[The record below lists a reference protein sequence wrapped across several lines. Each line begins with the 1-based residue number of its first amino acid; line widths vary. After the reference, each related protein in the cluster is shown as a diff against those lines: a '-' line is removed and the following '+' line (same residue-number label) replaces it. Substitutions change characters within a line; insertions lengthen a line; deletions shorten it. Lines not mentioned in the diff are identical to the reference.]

1 MTRALYRDMHGIEI
15 EEAFTK
21 VAEAI
26 RARGE
31 VPEEVIIGL
40 EMLRGSVDRWLTGE
54 SGALSIPTHARWA
67 VTPSG
72 THIDLARRPT
82 LRRLVIS
89 LLEARLAE
97 PGASV
102 SNATLIAA
110 GWPNEQAGPEASANR
125 LRVAICRLRQLGLET
140 AIVTTSSGW
149 MLDPNIA
156 IVREEQQTQQPAE
169 IPAAKR
175 ESGIFIKSEDDS
187 TTKLTDADAAPAS
200 QNDNVDVNAA

>member
-1 MTRALYRDMHGIEI
+1 MHGIEI
-15 EEAFTK
+15 EDAFTN

-82 LRRLVIS
+82 LRRLVMA
-89 LLEARLAE
+89 LLESRLAE

-125 LRVAICRLRQLGLET
+125 LRVAICRLRQLGLEN
-140 AIVTTSSGW
+140 AIVTTSAGW

-156 IVREEQQTQQPAE
+156 IVREENASTMELPTAAQPTTD
-169 IPAAKR
+169 KR
-175 ESGIFIKSEDDS
+175 ESGIFVQGDESS
-187 TTKLTDADAAPAS
+187 TNVVADVEVPQAPATPAI
-200 QNDNVDVNAA
+200 VAA